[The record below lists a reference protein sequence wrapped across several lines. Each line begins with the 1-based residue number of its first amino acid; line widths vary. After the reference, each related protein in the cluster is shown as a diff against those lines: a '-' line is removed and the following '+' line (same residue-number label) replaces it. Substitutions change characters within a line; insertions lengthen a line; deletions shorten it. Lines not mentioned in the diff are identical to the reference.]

1 MNLLETTKLIKRYN
15 GRTVVN
21 EVSFV
26 LSQREVVGI
35 LGRNGAGKTTT
46 FRMIIGMIRP
56 ESGVVTFDGFDVTN
70 LPMYKRARR
79 GMGYLSQEH
88 SIFRQ
93 LTVWQNL
100 IAILETLNIKRP
112 ERIRRA
118 RTLRFLPSRG
128 RRGQRSHRLPAAT
141 ARGFVRTPGGSSGR

>member
-1 MNLLETTKLIKRYN
+1 MNHLETTKLVKRYG

-26 LSQREVVGI
+26 LAQREVVGI

-100 IAILETLNIKRP
+100 IAILETLNIKDGLKLAEGKPKDIINDPRVKD
-112 ERIRRA
+112 A
-118 RTLRFLPSRG
+118 YLGRTFKG
-128 RRGQRSHRLPAAT
+128 DEFDGEE
-141 ARGFVRTPGGSSGR
+141 FN